1 MTRTSPSSDV
11 EPTGVFAPPLR
22 LLTLG
27 LLISVGITSGALVW
41 VGGSMLQSRRGM

>member
-22 LLTLG
+22 LRTLG
-27 LLISVGITSGALVW
+27 LLISVTRSGDRATTQA
-41 VGGSMLQSRRGM
+41 G